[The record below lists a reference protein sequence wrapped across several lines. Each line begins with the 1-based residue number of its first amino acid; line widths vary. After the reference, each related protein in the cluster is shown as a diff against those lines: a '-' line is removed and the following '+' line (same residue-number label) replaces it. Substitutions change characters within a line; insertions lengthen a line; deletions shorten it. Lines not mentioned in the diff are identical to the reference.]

1 MGAFFAIPPGSP
13 GLRNGD
19 TLTATT
25 LTALKAAQRAL
36 LLKPLDAAVF
46 LAPYGTQAPLG
57 GFTDAGGNLQ
67 TLPAG
72 FQSVGLIDK
81 KTGIAFSRGITAAP
95 IESYGELQAVR
106 NDITSDITAIEF
118 EAQQNATALN
128 LQLTTSATLNA
139 MTPNSTNGEVWFAQP
154 SAENIT
160 YYSAI
165 VIGKDGNDS
174 LPTYVIKVM
183 PKVAVSK
190 FGGEQWVPTG
200 VMSQKLTMVAFKD
213 DVAGFA
219 VAHSYAGPGWAKVV
233 AASGMPYV
241 VTALNITSPTGPQT
255 LTKGS
260 NQSFQLVV
268 VDQFKGVVPSSML
281 TYTAGTGLSGAVNI
295 SSTGVVTPTA
305 TGGSGTISIA
315 FNPPVTT
322 PAWPPATASA
332 AITNTITVQ

>member
-1 MGAFFAIPPGSP
+1 M
-13 GLRNGD
+13 
-19 TLTATT
+19 TATT
-25 LTALKAAQRAL
+25 LTALKAAQRSL

-57 GFTDAGGNLQ
+57 GFTDASGNLQ

-72 FQSVGLIDK
+72 FQSIGLIDK

-106 NDITSDITAIEF
+106 NDITSDITALEF
-118 EAQQNATALN
+118 EPQQNATALN
-128 LQLTTSATLNA
+128 LQLTTSATLA
-139 MTPNSTNGEVWFAQP
+139 SMQPSATNGEVWFAQP

-174 LPTYVIKVM
+174 LPTYVIKVL

-200 VMSQKLTMVAFKD
+200 VMSNKLTMVAFKD

-219 VAHSYAGPGWAKVV
+219 VAHSYAGAGWQKLV

-241 VTALNITSPTGPQT
+241 VSKLYVAPTGAQT

-260 NQSFQLVV
+260 NQALQLLVT
-268 VDQFKGVVPSSML
+268 DQFGGVVSPNLL
-281 TYTAGTGLSGAVNI
+281 TFTAGTGLTSAVSI

-305 TGGSGTISIA
+305 TGGSGTISIGFTA
-315 FNPPVTT
+315 PTGW
-322 PAWPPATASA
+322 PAATA
-332 AITNTITVQ
+332 TPVVTGTITVQ

>member
-1 MGAFFAIPPGSP
+1 MP
-13 GLRNGD
+13 
-19 TLTATT
+19 TTT
-25 LTALKAAQRAL
+25 LTALKAAQRSL

-57 GFTDAGGNLQ
+57 GFTDSAGNLQ
-67 TLPAG
+67 TLPSG
-72 FQSVGLIDK
+72 FQSIGLIDK

-118 EAQQNATALN
+118 EPQQSATALN
-128 LQLTTSATLNA
+128 LQLTTSATLSA
-139 MTPNSTNGEVWFAQP
+139 MTPSSTNGEVWFAQP

-165 VIGKDGNDS
+165 IIGKDGNDAE
-174 LPTYVIKVM
+174 PTYVIKVL

-200 VMSQKLTMVAFKD
+200 VMSNKLTMVAFKD

-219 VAHSYAGPGWAKVV
+219 VAHAFAGPGWKKIV
-233 AASGMPYV
+233 AATGMPYV
-241 VTALNITSPTGPQT
+241 VTQLKVTPTGPQS

-260 NQSFQLVV
+260 NQAIQLLVT
-268 VDQFKGVVPSSML
+268 DQFNGVVSPSML
-281 TYTAGTGLSGAVNI
+281 SFTPNAGLASAVNV
-295 SSTGVVTPTA
+295 SSTGVVTPTGTA
-305 TGGSGTISIA
+305 GSGTISVA
-315 FNPPVTT
+315 FVT
-322 PAWPPATASA
+322 PANWPAATATA
-332 AITNTITVQ
+332 VPTGTITVA